1 MASYDLVRSALFLL
15 VVASMYF
22 SPSSGVSQD
31 VLATIC
37 GQTQNQET
45 CEEILLSDQ
54 RTSSADPPLLSLISL
69 EQTMK
74 RIDRNFDAFSQF
86 QDNTTDPALKIAFE
100 NCVTLYQNIK
110 DILRADYKL
119 SQHGKYDRITDLGQL
134 TTLAYNCEN
143 GISSSIS
150 PTAGITEDMLLI
162 AQTAVYT
169 NSYVAGS

>member
-1 MASYDLVRSALFLL
+1 MASYALVRSANFLL
-15 VVASMYF
+15 VVASIFF

-45 CEEILLSDQ
+45 CEKALQSDP
-54 RTSSADPPLLSLISL
+54 RTISADPPILSLISL
-69 EQTMK
+69 ELTMK
-74 RIDRNFDAFSQF
+74 QVDMNFNAFSQF
-86 QDNTTDPALKIAFE
+86 RDNTSDPALKIAFE
-100 NCVTLYQNIK
+100 SCVTLYQNMK

-119 SQHGKYDRITDLGQL
+119 SQQRKYDRITDLGQL